1 MSTFREILSKLFT
14 RNVVVKRL
22 PGGRLKAYDVNKS
35 QMTGNEGSA
44 YSSPVRWRS
53 GRGMVSSGYGNGFT
67 NEEIEAQRRQLY
79 IDYEL
84 MDTNDIISSVL
95 DIFSEESTTLSIDGE
110 LLVIKTDNEEIKKIL
125 HNLFYDVLNIEFN
138 MWGWIRTMCK
148 YGDAFLYMQLHEK
161 FGVVNVTPIHP
172 SLIVREEGT
181 AENPD
186 QIRFRY
192 DGVYGYGTSTNS
204 YFEAY
209 EIAHFRLISDPL
221 FLPYG
226 KSVIYASIK
235 TFKALTMTEDALLLH
250 RIMRSPERRLFK
262 IDVGNLPPEAIDAHI
277 EQIVADTKKIPVI
290 DPATG
295 EYNLKFAMMSQLDDV
310 YLPVRGGD
318 SGTAIETLP
327 GLENA
332 GQIDD
337 VEYFKNKLLA
347 GLKVPKEYLGYSEG
361 GESKCLHPETKIPL
375 LNGTVKTVR
384 EIAEIFEHDE
394 NPDLWVYS
402 FDFDANRAIPAK
414 IKIAEKTRLNAEL
427 VRVHLDNGTFVDC
440 TPDHNFL
447 LKDGTM
453 TPAAQLVEG
462 SSLCA
467 IYRRMHNMRKDSD
480 YEQIYQ
486 PDTSRWEWTHSVV
499 DEYINGKIIDNGLKD
514 GVFDK
519 HNLIIRHH
527 VDFNRYNNNPTNLQ
541 RVSMR
546 EHSEI
551 HCKNMQ
557 FGIHSPESKAK
568 SKAALQSASHRQKMS
583 VIQSNRINSNDEW
596 RVRLRDFWLD
606 LSPQQ
611 RSDIVKSGKTEDVF
625 RVMSE
630 HAKRRQFHLIGQQ
643 KLKEKYPNGRTDLH
657 GENSVRWVSRPKFD
671 VVLDWALNYE
681 DKPKIDTLKK
691 LASSMG
697 YDYRIIKDS
706 IESGGY
712 TVNEFLNQYIGFKL
726 GRHNDIKRQYL
737 DEISANYTTAQ
748 EIATHF
754 GISIRN
760 LYKQIKKHYGT
771 VDNWRTTTLGK
782 CYNHKVVR
790 VEILSERCDT
800 YNLEVDNKFHNY
812 LISSGIVIKNS
823 NLAQTDI
830 RFARTIERIQKIFVS
845 ELYKIA
851 VIHLHTQGFETEQL
865 IDFELFLTNPSL
877 VFERQKTDTL
887 VAKVDL
893 VASMRE
899 NNLFSDKYIYENI
912 FGLTEDVWK
921 GERDRIIEDKKHA
934 FRLKQIEE
942 EGNDPKETGKSFG
955 TPHDIASMQV
965 ASKFRATDGEDLKKL
980 YTPDGREDNARPD
993 QHTSSFETVRDQDF
1007 GRDPVG
1013 RRENE
1018 KMNMPKAESVKRI
1031 LKLFKKK
1038 PQTPNI
1044 LNEEQLFDDEA

>member
-35 QMTGNEGSA
+35 QVTGNEGSA
-44 YSSPVRWRS
+44 FNSPVRWRT
-53 GRGMVSSGYGNGFT
+53 GRGMISSGYGNGFT

-192 DGVYGYGTSTNS
+192 DGIYGYGTSTNS
-204 YFEAY
+204 FFEAY

-226 KSVIYASIK
+226 KSIVFSSIK
-235 TFKALTMTEDALLLH
+235 TFKSLSMIEDAMLLH

-262 IDVGNLPPEAIDAHI
+262 IDVGNLPPEAIDAYI
-277 EQIVADTKKIPVI
+277 EQVVAETKKIPVI
-290 DPATG
+290 DPITG

-318 SGTAIETLP
+318 SGTTIETLP

-361 GESKCLHPETKIPL
+361 GESK
-375 LNGTVKTVR
+375 
-384 EIAEIFEHDE
+384 
-394 NPDLWVYS
+394 
-402 FDFDANRAIPAK
+402 
-414 IKIAEKTRLNAEL
+414 
-427 VRVHLDNGTFVDC
+427 
-440 TPDHNFL
+440 
-447 LKDGTM
+447 
-453 TPAAQLVEG
+453 
-462 SSLCA
+462 
-467 IYRRMHNMRKDSD
+467 
-480 YEQIYQ
+480 
-486 PDTSRWEWTHSVV
+486 
-499 DEYINGKIIDNGLKD
+499 
-514 GVFDK
+514 
-519 HNLIIRHH
+519 
-527 VDFNRYNNNPTNLQ
+527 
-541 RVSMR
+541 
-546 EHSEI
+546 
-551 HCKNMQ
+551 
-557 FGIHSPESKAK
+557 
-568 SKAALQSASHRQKMS
+568 
-583 VIQSNRINSNDEW
+583 
-596 RVRLRDFWLD
+596 
-606 LSPQQ
+606 
-611 RSDIVKSGKTEDVF
+611 
-625 RVMSE
+625 
-630 HAKRRQFHLIGQQ
+630 
-643 KLKEKYPNGRTDLH
+643 
-657 GENSVRWVSRPKFD
+657 
-671 VVLDWALNYE
+671 
-681 DKPKIDTLKK
+681 
-691 LASSMG
+691 
-697 YDYRIIKDS
+697 
-706 IESGGY
+706 
-712 TVNEFLNQYIGFKL
+712 
-726 GRHNDIKRQYL
+726 
-737 DEISANYTTAQ
+737 
-748 EIATHF
+748 
-754 GISIRN
+754 
-760 LYKQIKKHYGT
+760 
-771 VDNWRTTTLGK
+771 
-782 CYNHKVVR
+782 
-790 VEILSERCDT
+790 
-800 YNLEVDNKFHNY
+800 
-812 LISSGIVIKNS
+812 S

-830 RFARTIERIQKIFVS
+830 RFARSIERIQKIFVS

-851 VIHLHTQGFETEQL
+851 VIHLHTQGFDTEQL

-942 EGNDPKETGKSFG
+942 EGNDPQETGKSFG

-980 YTPDGREDNARPD
+980 YTPDGREANARPD

-1013 RRENE
+1013 RRENG

-1031 LKLFKKK
+1031 LKLFKPKT
-1038 PQTPNI
+1038 QTPNI

>member
-44 YSSPVRWRS
+44 YNSPVRWRS

-226 KSVIYASIK
+226 KSIVYSSIK
-235 TFKALTMTEDALLLH
+235 TFKALCLDENTRIWTPRGYKFIKNIHIGDEIYSYNANFNQYEITKVKNVICTDTRNVVRVRTSHRSIVTTPEHIFLTNSGYKAVSELTVNDRLVIAKTRPTILNDGKYPSLDCKIDTFSNFDGDYYKSTVSNVKGVCIVCGEKFKSVPWMHYKHKHGLTVEEYGALKGGQKNYERLISLNKKIDTESALRMCELYNLDPTKLITYIRFGKTPIVNIDKIYTNYPQFIRFFGFMIGDGWIDGVSVCFSLGIRLDKSMKYVELMTELGLNPKIANEGTSRASCSVQSMHFVKIFELLDFRTGTRKKIIPNWVFELPEYDRREFLYGFADADGCDLPNGSFTIGGVNKILIYDMQCLAQQSGLTSTNIRHVISPSNFNPNNNCETYTFNFSDNKDRYTDELNTQKITSIVECENTIVYDIETESDNHNFIADGIVVHNCMIEDAMLLH

-290 DPATG
+290 DPVTG
-295 EYNLKFAMMSQLDDV
+295 DFNLKFAMMSQLDDV

-318 SGTAIETLP
+318 SGTTIETLA

-332 GQIDD
+332 GQIED

-361 GESKCLHPETKIPL
+361 GES
-375 LNGTVKTVR
+375 R
-384 EIAEIFEHDE
+384 
-394 NPDLWVYS
+394 
-402 FDFDANRAIPAK
+402 
-414 IKIAEKTRLNAEL
+414 
-427 VRVHLDNGTFVDC
+427 
-440 TPDHNFL
+440 
-447 LKDGTM
+447 
-453 TPAAQLVEG
+453 
-462 SSLCA
+462 
-467 IYRRMHNMRKDSD
+467 
-480 YEQIYQ
+480 
-486 PDTSRWEWTHSVV
+486 
-499 DEYINGKIIDNGLKD
+499 
-514 GVFDK
+514 
-519 HNLIIRHH
+519 
-527 VDFNRYNNNPTNLQ
+527 
-541 RVSMR
+541 
-546 EHSEI
+546 
-551 HCKNMQ
+551 
-557 FGIHSPESKAK
+557 
-568 SKAALQSASHRQKMS
+568 
-583 VIQSNRINSNDEW
+583 
-596 RVRLRDFWLD
+596 
-606 LSPQQ
+606 
-611 RSDIVKSGKTEDVF
+611 
-625 RVMSE
+625 
-630 HAKRRQFHLIGQQ
+630 
-643 KLKEKYPNGRTDLH
+643 
-657 GENSVRWVSRPKFD
+657 
-671 VVLDWALNYE
+671 
-681 DKPKIDTLKK
+681 
-691 LASSMG
+691 
-697 YDYRIIKDS
+697 
-706 IESGGY
+706 
-712 TVNEFLNQYIGFKL
+712 
-726 GRHNDIKRQYL
+726 
-737 DEISANYTTAQ
+737 
-748 EIATHF
+748 
-754 GISIRN
+754 
-760 LYKQIKKHYGT
+760 
-771 VDNWRTTTLGK
+771 
-782 CYNHKVVR
+782 
-790 VEILSERCDT
+790 
-800 YNLEVDNKFHNY
+800 
-812 LISSGIVIKNS
+812 S
-823 NLAQTDI
+823 NLAQTDV
-830 RFARTIERIQKIFVS
+830 RFARSIERIQKIFVS

-955 TPHDIASMQV
+955 TRHDIASMQV

>member
-1 MSTFREILSKLFT
+1 MSTFKEILSKLFT

-44 YSSPVRWRS
+44 YNSPVRWRS

-204 YFEAY
+204 FFEAY

-226 KSVIYASIK
+226 KSVIYGSIK
-235 TFKALTMTEDALLLH
+235 TFKALSMSEDAMLLH

-290 DPATG
+290 DPVSG
-295 EYNLKFAMMSQLDDV
+295 DYNLKFAMMSQLDDV

-318 SGTAIETLP
+318 SGTTIETLP

-332 GQIDD
+332 GQIED
-337 VEYFKNKLLA
+337 VEYYKNKLLA

-361 GESKCLHPETKIPL
+361 GESK
-375 LNGTVKTVR
+375 
-384 EIAEIFEHDE
+384 
-394 NPDLWVYS
+394 
-402 FDFDANRAIPAK
+402 
-414 IKIAEKTRLNAEL
+414 
-427 VRVHLDNGTFVDC
+427 
-440 TPDHNFL
+440 
-447 LKDGTM
+447 
-453 TPAAQLVEG
+453 
-462 SSLCA
+462 
-467 IYRRMHNMRKDSD
+467 
-480 YEQIYQ
+480 
-486 PDTSRWEWTHSVV
+486 
-499 DEYINGKIIDNGLKD
+499 
-514 GVFDK
+514 
-519 HNLIIRHH
+519 
-527 VDFNRYNNNPTNLQ
+527 
-541 RVSMR
+541 
-546 EHSEI
+546 
-551 HCKNMQ
+551 
-557 FGIHSPESKAK
+557 
-568 SKAALQSASHRQKMS
+568 
-583 VIQSNRINSNDEW
+583 
-596 RVRLRDFWLD
+596 
-606 LSPQQ
+606 
-611 RSDIVKSGKTEDVF
+611 
-625 RVMSE
+625 
-630 HAKRRQFHLIGQQ
+630 
-643 KLKEKYPNGRTDLH
+643 
-657 GENSVRWVSRPKFD
+657 
-671 VVLDWALNYE
+671 
-681 DKPKIDTLKK
+681 
-691 LASSMG
+691 
-697 YDYRIIKDS
+697 
-706 IESGGY
+706 
-712 TVNEFLNQYIGFKL
+712 
-726 GRHNDIKRQYL
+726 
-737 DEISANYTTAQ
+737 
-748 EIATHF
+748 
-754 GISIRN
+754 
-760 LYKQIKKHYGT
+760 
-771 VDNWRTTTLGK
+771 
-782 CYNHKVVR
+782 
-790 VEILSERCDT
+790 
-800 YNLEVDNKFHNY
+800 
-812 LISSGIVIKNS
+812 S
-823 NLAQTDI
+823 NLAQTDV

-851 VIHLHTQGFETEQL
+851 VIHLHTQGFDTEQL

-942 EGNDPKETGKSFG
+942 EGNDPQETGKSFG

-1031 LKLFKKK
+1031 LKLFKPKT
-1038 PQTPNI
+1038 QTPNI